1 MYRIYNLSLKKCE
14 FEYKI
19 SLKDKNP
26 RSYFGKNLRV
36 KLIEILYFVG
46 NLKLVFIVKFLKFH
60 YKFLKFSFLYIF

>member
-1 MYRIYNLSLKKCE
+1 MYKIYNLSLKKCE

-36 KLIEILYFVG
+36 KSI
-46 NLKLVFIVKFLKFH
+46 
-60 YKFLKFSFLYIF
+60 

>member
-14 FEYKI
+14 FKYKI

-36 KLIEILYFVG
+36 RLIEILYFVG
-46 NLKLVFIVKFLKFH
+46 NLKYEYL
-60 YKFLKFSFLYIF
+60 

>member
-26 RSYFGKNLRV
+26 RNYFGKNLRV
-36 KLIEILYFVG
+36 KVD
-46 NLKLVFIVKFLKFH
+46 
-60 YKFLKFSFLYIF
+60 

>member
-1 MYRIYNLSLKKCE
+1 MYKIYNLSLKKCE

-19 SLKDKNP
+19 SLKDKNL

-46 NLKLVFIVKFLKFH
+46 NLKLSI
-60 YKFLKFSFLYIF
+60 YSEIFKISL

>member
-19 SLKDKNP
+19 SLNDKNP

-36 KLIEILYFVG
+36 KSIEILYFVG
-46 NLKLVFIVKFLKFH
+46 NLKYEYL
-60 YKFLKFSFLYIF
+60 

>member
-1 MYRIYNLSLKKCE
+1 MYRIYNLSLKRCE

-46 NLKLVFIVKFLKFH
+46 NLKLSI
-60 YKFLKFSFLYIF
+60 YSEIFKISL

>member
-1 MYRIYNLSLKKCE
+1 MYRIYKINIKKCE
-14 FEYKI
+14 FKYKI

-46 NLKLVFIVKFLKFH
+46 NLKYEYL
-60 YKFLKFSFLYIF
+60 